1 MNSENNKTSDPQ
13 RLLLKLSNKITL
25 KGVINML
32 LYHFLHMEICK

>member
-32 LYHFLHMEICK
+32 LYYFLHMEICK